1 MGYFPDAAMD
11 AALQHIKDGTTHL
24 YILSGAPASW
34 TNWSQVAANK
44 IGSKAS
50 PTIGNPQD
58 GASSGRRIVV
68 SAITHGTVNP
78 GGGSTSG
85 EMWALVDETNSIVR
99 AAGDVTSDQVLVNG
113 NTFTLASFSIT
124 IPDAA

>member
-11 AALQHIKDGTTHL
+11 AALQHIKDNTTHL

-34 TNWSQVAANK
+34 TNWSQVTANK

-50 PTIGNPQD
+50 PTIGSPQD

-68 SAITHGTVNP
+68 SAITDGTVNP

-85 EMWALVDETNSIVR
+85 EMWALVDENDSVVL
-99 AAGDVTSDQVLVNG
+99 AAGDITNDQALVNG
-113 NTFTLASFSIT
+113 NTFTLGSFSIT